1 MTQRNHAR
9 LTRLETASTPSAG
22 ELPVAI
28 TLPPDATPAE
38 RAAIYEDV
46 ARREAAG
53 QTVLLLTLTT
63 DNPLDVLV
71 EHFL

>member
-1 MTQRNHAR
+1 M
-9 LTRLETASTPSAG
+9 PSAG

-38 RAAIYEDV
+38 RAAIREDV

-53 QTVLLLTLTT
+53 QTVLLLSLTE
-63 DNPLDVLV
+63 NPLDVLV
-71 EHFL
+71 ENFL